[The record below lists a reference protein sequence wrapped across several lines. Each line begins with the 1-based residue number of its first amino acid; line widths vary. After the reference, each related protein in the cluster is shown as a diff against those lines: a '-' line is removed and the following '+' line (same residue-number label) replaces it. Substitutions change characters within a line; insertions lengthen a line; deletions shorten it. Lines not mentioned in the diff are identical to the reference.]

1 MKKSLGII
9 GALSLILA
17 LASPA
22 AAQEFKIF
30 GSYWETT
37 DLDDTFGGGL
47 SLGFPLGSSP
57 AGFYIRGSYYQE
69 LDTEPLDAAFDN
81 DEGIFQD
88 EGLEILPIEAGF
100 DYTFPSNGPMALSIG
115 AGGTY
120 FLLDSTLSRVDI
132 DDELGW
138 HASVGARFG
147 DDQGAS
153 FFAEALYRTTEATI
167 TFEEEDGID
176 DPDVQDQ
183 VNIDLDGFAVN
194 AGLLWRF

>member
-1 MKKSLGII
+1 MKRFLTTF
-9 GALSLILA
+9 GALA
-17 LASPA
+17 LVLVCASPA

-30 GSYWETT
+30 GSYWNTT

-47 SLGFPLGSSP
+47 SLGFPLGASP
-57 AGFYIRGSYYQE
+57 LSFHIRGTYYEE
-69 LDTEPLDAAFDN
+69 LGTDPLDAAFDD
-81 DEGIFQD
+81 DEGVFQD
-88 EGLEILPIEAGF
+88 EGLEILPIEAGL
-100 DYTFPSNGPMALSIG
+100 DYTFPSNGPVALSIG

-120 FLLDSTLSRVDI
+120 FLLDSTLSGVDI

-147 DDQGAS
+147 DREGAN
-153 FFAEALYRTTEATI
+153 FFAEAIYRTTEATLD
-167 TFEEEDGID
+167 FQEEPGID